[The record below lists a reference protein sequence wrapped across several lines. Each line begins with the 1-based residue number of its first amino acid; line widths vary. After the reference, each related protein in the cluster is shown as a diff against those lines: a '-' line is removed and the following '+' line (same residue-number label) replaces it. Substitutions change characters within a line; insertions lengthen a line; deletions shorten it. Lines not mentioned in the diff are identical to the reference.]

1 MKRFII
7 GLVIGFLL
15 IPVLF
20 VLYVASGRMPVAT
33 ADPPIPFE
41 KILAEAGQFARIR
54 KEAPKRD
61 VSGFT
66 AADLA
71 SGAEVYQKDCAVCH
85 GLPQQP
91 ITSVA
96 KGMFPPPPQLFTSK
110 GEVVDDPPG
119 VTYWRVKNGI
129 RLTGMPGYHDALSEQ
144 QMWQVT
150 ALITRADNLPPE
162 VLEALKPAPPPILI
176 TAGAAVP
183 ESAPAPAKPAK

>member
-1 MKRFII
+1 MKRFIV
-7 GLVIGFLL
+7 GMVVGFLL

-20 VLYVASGRMPVAT
+20 VLFVVSGRIPVAT

-41 KILAEAGQFARIR
+41 KFLAGAGQFARIR
-54 KEAPKRD
+54 REAPKRD

-66 AADLA
+66 TADLV
-71 SGAEVYQKDCAVCH
+71 SGAEVYQKEGCAICH

-91 ITSVA
+91 STAEA
-96 KGMFPPPPQLFTSK
+96 KGMFPPPPQLFTTK

-129 RLTGMPGYHDALSEQ
+129 RLTGMPGYHASLSEQ

-150 ALITRADNLPPE
+150 ALVARADKLPPE
-162 VLEALKPAPPPILI
+162 ALDALKPVPPPILI
-176 TAGAAVP
+176 TAGAAP
-183 ESAPAPAKPAK
+183 PAAAPAKPTK